1 VPDDVRELA
10 PSVLRHR
17 IAFDHRL
24 ELDGGDA
31 EAVLAGIIAG
41 VPAP

>member
-1 VPDDVRELA
+1 
-10 PSVLRHR
+10 VLRHR

-24 ELDGGDA
+24 DVDGGDA
-31 EAVLAGIIAG
+31 EQVLAEIVRR

>member
-1 VPDDVRELA
+1 
-10 PSVLRHR
+10 VLRHR

-24 ELDGGDA
+24 DLDRGDP
-31 EAVLAGIIAG
+31 ETVLAGIVAS